1 MNASRHPVKRAYDG
15 RGRQQRAQAARTTT
29 LDVAERL
36 FLEDGYVA
44 TTVAAIASQAGVS
57 EATIYKSYGGKAGL
71 AREVCQRALRGSSGT
86 PAQERSND
94 LRSSASPDAVAD
106 GWGRLAVEVSS
117 RGAPLFLVL
126 RNAAA
131 TDPEAA
137 ALYADFERQRL
148 DRMSDNARFL
158 RDAGFLRDGVSVQEA
173 RDVLWMSVAPEVYEL
188 LVLRRG
194 WSLARFGRHVARTV
208 RTITR

>member
-1 MNASRHPVKRAYDG
+1 MSRTPRPVKRAYDA
-15 RGRQQRAQAARTTT
+15 RGRQQRADAARAAT

-36 FLEDGYVA
+36 FLEAGYTA
-44 TTVAAIASQAGVS
+44 TTVAAIADAAGVS

-71 AREVCQRALRGSSGT
+71 ARAVCQRALRGSSDV
-86 PAQERSND
+86 PAQERSNA
-94 LRSSASPDAVAD
+94 LRSSTSAQEVAE

-117 RGAPLFLVL
+117 RGSPLFLVL
-126 RNAAA
+126 RNAAV

-148 DRMSDNARFL
+148 DRMHDNARFL
-158 RDAGFLRDGVSVQEA
+158 RDAGLLREGVSVQEA
-173 RDVLWMSVAPEVYEL
+173 RDVMWMSVAPEVYEL
-188 LVLRRG
+188 LVVRRG
-194 WSLARFGRHVARTV
+194 WSKARFGRHVARTI